1 MCSRSVEIIPGLLR
15 KINEGGYNY
24 GTHDDDEQNG
34 RDAILDELK
43 NLGQQIQREGK
54 ILKFLLSVIVI
65 FLCFIVIYK

>member
-1 MCSRSVEIIPGLLR
+1 MCSRSVEIIPGLQR

-65 FLCFIVIYK
+65 FLCVIVIYK